1 MKSFIQLFVTLIILG
16 MGSPSLAENY
26 FPNKVLKPKR
36 KLAFENSGKTFFAN
50 WVQLGG
56 GIFRDFNG
64 RESGATYF
72 SWTPTWMPAKNFRV
86 RWSLGGILNNVESGT
101 VKLLG
106 DASMSLVFV
115 TQVSP
120 LTFDIGGGVQYW
132 DGKDEVLPQVKLG
145 IGYRRR
151 GAGAALHGLQL
162 SYAVVSTAQVK
173 SHQVLLG
180 FAFGL

>member
-1 MKSFIQLFVTLIILG
+1 MKLSLSLFVFLIGLSFG
-16 MGSPSLAENY
+16 TTTFAENY
-26 FPNKVLKPKR
+26 FPNRVLKPKR
-36 KLAFENSGKTFFAN
+36 RLAFENSGKTFFPN
-50 WVQLGG
+50 WVQIGG
-56 GIFRDFNG
+56 GIFRDFQH

-101 VKLLG
+101 AKLLG

-120 LTFDIGGGVQYW
+120 LNFDVGGGVQYW
-132 DGKDEVLPQVKLG
+132 EGRGDWLPQVKLG

-151 GAGAALHGLQL
+151 GAGAALHGIQL
-162 SYAVVSTAQVK
+162 SYAVISTEQVK
-173 SHQVLLG
+173 SHQVLIGL
-180 FAFGL
+180 AFGL